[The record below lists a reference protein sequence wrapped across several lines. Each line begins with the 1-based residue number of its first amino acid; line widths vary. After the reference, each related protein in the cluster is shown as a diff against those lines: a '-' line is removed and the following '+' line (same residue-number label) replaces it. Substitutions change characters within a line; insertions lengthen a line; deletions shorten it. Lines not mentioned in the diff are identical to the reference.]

1 VNAPPSPRR
10 GFIAR
15 MTEAAVA
22 RPGLFL
28 LVSAILA
35 GVSVWAASHL
45 EIRSDLKELLPSDL
59 PSVREVQKLIQRVG
73 GDGTVLVVI
82 QSLDGA
88 SGLKNAESMA
98 PVLTRDFL
106 ALGPQEIRSVESNVL
121 PVKAYYEEHWPLFV
135 GLDDLTKARDTVRQE
150 VRKRKLAANP
160 LGGDL
165 FEDDEAPAA
174 QKPAETPSWM
184 DPKQPLPREL
194 VAQRFDRY
202 VDGYLVHPDRSSLTL
217 VLRPAGTSLGVRE
230 SEALMAR
237 LHAVADK
244 HSQELKDKHLRIGWG
259 GTFPTFIAEY
269 EAIIGDVAGTAVLV
283 VTLVLGSILLFF
295 RDLRSTASLGLAV
308 LVAVAV
314 TFGLTWL
321 VIGYLNTQTAFLGAI
336 VVGNGINYGLIY
348 LARVK
353 QLRQRGDSLS
363 DSCVDGAVTTAK
375 ATLLASAATS
385 VSFGVLI
392 IAANRGFRHF
402 GFIGGIGMLLCWV
415 FTFTLVPALLAIF
428 EKLRGAPRQKP
439 ASSGERY
446 VPPLSRLFARPRAI
460 VWTFALLTVLAAI
473 SFGLQLRRGAMEHNL
488 DNLSNE
494 LKGQDTLKADNQRAN
509 DALGKSLAG
518 AYALLDSR
526 EEADAFCAVIRER
539 MKQPPN
545 DKLIDGCDTISS
557 VLPAQQPQKLAV
569 IREIVA
575 ELPDSL
581 LRRLSDPAQ
590 RERLRTVRDQLA
602 AQRPIGPEDAPPT
615 LLDRL
620 RERDG
625 TLGRIAAV
633 TAKGSAELEIAENL
647 QNFVKAVR
655 NVPINGQLHDAT
667 GDKVIFADLL
677 KDIEVEGPRT
687 TFLSFAGVLLLVF
700 ILFRNVRTSLEVVG
714 SLTVGV
720 ILMCGGAAA
729 LGLKINF
736 FNFIVFP
743 ITFGVA
749 VDYGANV
756 AARVKERG
764 GDVIGSMAEVGPAVA
779 LCSWTSIIGYGTL
792 LYSLNR
798 ALRSFGWYAMVGEV
812 TTIVTALVLLP
823 GLLLLARPRGSASSP
838 G

>member
-1 VNAPPSPRR
+1 MNAPPSPR
-10 GFIAR
+10 GGLIAR
-15 MTEAAVA
+15 VTEAAVA
-22 RPGLFL
+22 WPAAFL
-28 LVSAILA
+28 LGAAVIA

-45 EIRSDLKELLPSDL
+45 DIRSDFKELLPSDFK
-59 PSVREVQKLIQRVG
+59 SVREVQELIKRVG
-73 GDGTVLVVI
+73 GDGTVLVVVE
-82 QSLDGA
+82 SLDGPA
-88 SGLKNAESMA
+88 GLKNAESVV
-98 PVLTRDFL
+98 PELTQEFL
-106 ALGPQEIRSVESNVL
+106 ALGPSVIRSAESNVR
-121 PVKAYYEEHWPLFV
+121 PVESYFLEHWPLFV
-135 GLDDLTKARDTVRQE
+135 PLPDLIKARDTVRGE
-150 VRKRKLAANP
+150 IRKRKIAANP

-165 FEDDEAPAA
+165 FEEDADKSANT
-174 QKPAETPSWM
+174 AETAQWM
-184 DPKQPLPREL
+184 DPKQPLPREI
-194 VAQRFDRY
+194 VAKRFDRY
-202 VDGYLVHPDRSSLTL
+202 VDGYFVHPDKTSLTI
-217 VLRPAGTSLGVRE
+217 VLRPAGTSLGVEE
-230 SEALMAR
+230 SKALMAK
-237 LHAVADK
+237 LHAVVDR
-244 HSQELKDKHLRIGWG
+244 HQQELEQKHLRIGWG
-259 GTFPTFIAEY
+259 GTFPIFIAEY

-283 VTLVLGSILLFF
+283 VTLVLSSILLFF
-295 RDLRSTASLGLAV
+295 RDVRSTISLGIAI

-314 TFGLTWL
+314 TFGLTWV

-353 QLRQRGDSLS
+353 QLRQRGESLAS
-363 DSCVDGAVTTAK
+363 SCVDGALTTAR

-385 VSFGVLI
+385 VSFGTLV

-415 FTFTLVPALLAIF
+415 FTFALVPALLSIYEKVRGPPKQKHAAIN
-428 EKLRGAPRQKP
+428 
-439 ASSGERY
+439 ERA
-446 VPPLSRLFARPRAI
+446 L
-460 VWTFALLTVLAAI
+460 FALLRLFGRPRVIVGIFAVLAILSLI

-488 DNLSNE
+488 DNLSNQ
-494 LKGQDTLKADNQRAN
+494 LKGEQTVTADNQRAN
-509 DALGKSLAG
+509 EALGKSLAG
-518 AYALLDSR
+518 AIALLPSR
-526 EEADAFCAVIRER
+526 EDADAFCAVIRER

-545 DKLIDGCDTISS
+545 DKLIESCDTLSS
-557 VLPAQQPQKLAV
+557 VVPAHQQEKLAV
-569 IREIVA
+569 IHEIVN
-575 ELPDSL
+575 ELPDSV
-581 LRRLSDPAQ
+581 LRRIPDAAE

-602 AQRPIGPEDAPPT
+602 AQRPITPEDAPPT

-625 TLGRIAAV
+625 TLGRLASV
-633 TAKGSAELEIAENL
+633 TAKGTAQLEIAGNL
-647 QNFVKAVR
+647 QAFVKAVR
-655 NVPINGQLHDAT
+655 DVPVNGRIYDAT

-687 TFLSFAGVLLLVF
+687 TLLSFAGVLLLVF
-700 ILFRNVRTSLEVVG
+700 LFFRNLRTSLEVVG

-720 ILMCGGAAA
+720 ILMCGGASA

-743 ITFGVA
+743 ITFGIA

-764 GDVIGSMAEVGPAVA
+764 GDVIGSLAEVGPAVA

-823 GLLLLARPRGSASSP
+823 ALLLLARPRGSRSAP
-838 G
+838 E